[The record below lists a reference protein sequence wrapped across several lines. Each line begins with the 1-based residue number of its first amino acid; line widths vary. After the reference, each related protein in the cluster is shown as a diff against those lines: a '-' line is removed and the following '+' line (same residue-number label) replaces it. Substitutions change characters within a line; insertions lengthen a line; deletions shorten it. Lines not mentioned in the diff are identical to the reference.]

1 MPSTKCGSTQM
12 GAVVRMAAELPPR
25 ATPAPCT
32 QPCEEV
38 LGQGSR
44 AAHRSHRV
52 IREREKLPHFSRKPL
67 GRSGDSH
74 LMQSI
79 NLHPHQQAAFQLQCP
94 HAQLPTPFPAI
105 SLYCVLSLSP
115 QPGASPPPSPFAP
128 SHGDTSRQPFFS
140 PMLPMTPL
148 PMVTPVGSGAVRSLG
163 QPGCSPHGGGTGD
176 AWESTG
182 SRKEACAEQ

>member
-12 GAVVRMAAELPPR
+12 GAVVRMAAEPPPR

-74 LMQSI
+74 PMQSI

-115 QPGASPPPSPFAP
+115 QPGACPPPPLCTLTWGHFQTAILLPYAPYDTP
-128 SHGDTSRQPFFS
+128 SHGHTSGQRCNAEPGTAGMQPPRRGDRGCVGEHRQQE
-140 PMLPMTPL
+140 
-148 PMVTPVGSGAVRSLG
+148 GSLR
-163 QPGCSPHGGGTGD
+163 
-176 AWESTG
+176 
-182 SRKEACAEQ
+182 